1 MNDSGHLPAETRR
14 PIETLDR
21 SRLELMLRRAI
32 DENDLTALR
41 ELRQI
46 AEDLNYRTLLS
57 NSDDDELSEA
67 LAD

>member
-21 SRLELMLRRAI
+21 ARLEIMIRRAI

-41 ELRQI
+41 ELRQM
-46 AEDLNYRTLLS
+46 AEELNYRTLLS
-57 NSDDDELSEA
+57 NSDDDELCEA